1 MPEFPQILPMGER
14 AILIKF
20 KPEISPEQ
28 LQEVL
33 FYKNRIEN
41 EYLKEKIEV
50 INTYNS
56 LLINYV
62 FTIEDVYS
70 EFSRLKSLLKDAK
83 VGKNIDSKLFQ
94 IPVCYEEKFGLDM
107 NLLSEEKNIPIDEI
121 ISLHTKPIYQVY
133 FHGFLPGFL
142 YLGGL
147 DEKLHFPR
155 KKSPRK
161 SVEKGAVG
169 IGGNQTGIYPKN
181 SPGGWQILGKTPIE
195 LFDKYSE
202 NPSPFSAGDHLKF
215 YPISMDEYYS
225 IKTEIE
231 AGTFTLKSQDYE
243 NGN

>member
-1 MPEFPQILPMGER
+1 MPDLPQILPMGEK

-20 KPEISPEQ
+20 KPEISPEL
-28 LQEVL
+28 LQKVL

-41 EYLKEKIEV
+41 EYLEEKVEV

-56 LLINYV
+56 LLINYM

-70 EFSRLKSLLKDAK
+70 EFSRLKSLLGDAK
-83 VGKNIDSKLFQ
+83 VRKNVDSKLFH
-94 IPVCYEEKFGLDM
+94 IPVCYDEKFGLDL
-107 NLLSEEKNIPIDEI
+107 NLLSEEKHMQIDEI
-121 ISLHTKPIYQVY
+121 ISLHTEPVYQIY

-161 SVEKGAVG
+161 LVEKGAVG

-195 LFDKYSE
+195 LFDKNSE

-215 YPISMDEYYS
+215 YPVSIDEFQS
-225 IKTEIE
+225 IKSQIK
-231 AGTFTLKSQDYE
+231 AGTFQLKNEKYE
-243 NGN
+243 S